1 MRMELATEPGL
12 PHAANE
18 DYAAMAAPAS
28 GLGGAL
34 VLLDGVTPPAAPDG
48 CVHGVPWFVAN
59 LGGALLELTVSRRD
73 LTLPQCLADAI
84 SRTAEVHRE
93 TCDLSHQRTPQAT
106 VVLVRWGADAR
117 PPAAPRESTPAPAP
131 MAGTAADAR
140 PDAPDAAPSADAAAS
155 PGDAPGRPAAQ
166 EAHGRLEYLVLSDSV
181 LLLESVEGRV
191 SAVRETSLDEVRRL
205 ARTVPRAERAARIES
220 LRNAEGGFH
229 TAAADPAVAS
239 RAVTGS
245 LPFDRVRS
253 LLALTDGASRWTEVF
268 ERGDWGELLALVR
281 TAGPNA
287 LLEEVRTAERAD
299 PLGDRYPRGK
309 AHDDA
314 TAVYLAR

>member
-12 PHAANE
+12 PHAASE

-34 VLLDGVTPPAAPDG
+34 VLLDGVTPPTAPDG
-48 CVHGVPWFVAN
+48 CIHGVPWFVAN

-117 PPAAPRESTPAPAP
+117 PPVARREPVTAPVPP
-131 MAGTAADAR
+131 
-140 PDAPDAAPSADAAAS
+140 PDATVGSDPAAGAAAS
-155 PGDAPGRPAAQ
+155 PGHGPEPAA
-166 EAHGRLEYLVLSDSV
+166 EGAAGLLEYLVLSDSV
-181 LLLESVEGRV
+181 LLLESFGGRV
-191 SAVRETSLDEVRRL
+191 SAVREASLDEVRRR
-205 ARTVPRAERAARIES
+205 ARSRPRAERAAYIES
-220 LRNAEGGFH
+220 LRNAEDGFH
-229 TAAADPAVAS
+229 TAAADPAVVS

-268 ERGDWGELLALVR
+268 ERGDWGELLARVR
-281 TAGPNA
+281 AAGPGA

-299 PLGDRYPRGK
+299 PLGERHPRGK